1 MVSEFGLARG
11 LMFEPPLCNLH
22 LPICFICYKSKFAV
36 CSIWIQILFLSISPY
51 ADMGS
56 HVRDG
61 VKEHDMHIEP
71 KSCQRKLLGK
81 LVVQHKLKQMD

>member
-1 MVSEFGLARG
+1 
-11 LMFEPPLCNLH
+11 MF
-22 LPICFICYKSKFAV
+22 
-36 CSIWIQILFLSISPY
+36 LFISPY